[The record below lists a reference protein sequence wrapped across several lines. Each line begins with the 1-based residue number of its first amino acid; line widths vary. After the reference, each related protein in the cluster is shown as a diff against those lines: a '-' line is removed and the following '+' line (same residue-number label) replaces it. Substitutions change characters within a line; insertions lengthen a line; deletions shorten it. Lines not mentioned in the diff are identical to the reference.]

1 MATSGT
7 YSFSMD
13 IDEVIEEAMEMIGG
27 EATLGNEPKSA
38 RRSINLLLQDWQNRG
53 IQLWTVGTTT
63 VTVTTSVTSYTLGGE
78 NVDVLE
84 AVINKIDGGGNGS
97 TDLQLNRIS
106 MEEYLKIPRKTQT
119 GRPSQY
125 AVRRNRDSINIFL
138 WPLPDNSVDKLK
150 LETFTYMQDVTRSSQ
165 TADISR
171 RFYPC
176 LTAGTAYFMSM
187 KRPGVD
193 AGRIAMIKQE
203 YEERLIRAQ
212 DEDKERASMLI
223 RPRIN
228 Y

>member
-7 YSFSMD
+7 YNFSMD

-63 VTVTTSVTSYTLGGE
+63 VTVTTSVTSYVLSDE
-78 NVDVLE
+78 NIDVLE
-84 AVINKIDGGGNGS
+84 AVVNRDDI
-97 TDLQLNRIS
+97 DLQLERIS
-106 MEEYLKIPRKTQT
+106 MEEYLKVPRKGQT
-119 GRPSQY
+119 GRPTQF
-125 AVRRNRDSINIFL
+125 AVRRERDQSRVYL
-138 WPLPDNSVDKLK
+138 WPIPENSTDAIKF
-150 LETFTYMQDVTRSSQ
+150 ETVKYFQDVSKSSQ

-193 AGRIAMIKQE
+193 AGRIQMIKGE
-203 YEERLIRAQ
+203 YEERLLRAQ
-212 DEDKERASMLI
+212 EEDKERASMYIL
-223 RPRIN
+223 PRLR
-228 Y
+228 

>member
-7 YSFSMD
+7 YNFSMD
-13 IDEVIEEAMEMIGG
+13 IDEVIQEATEMIGG
-27 EATLGNEPKSA
+27 EITLGEEPRSA

-53 IQLWTVGTTT
+53 IQLWTVGATA
-63 VTVTTSVTSYTLGGE
+63 VTVTTSTTAYTLADQ
-78 NVDVLE
+78 NIDILE
-84 AVINKIDGGGNGS
+84 AVINVQSGDGS

-119 GRPSQY
+119 GRSSQY
-125 AVRRNRDSINIFL
+125 AVRRDRDNIVVSL
-138 WPLPDNSVDKLK
+138 WPLPDNSTNILK
-150 LETFTYMQDVTRSSQ
+150 LETVKYIEDVSRSNQ

-171 RFYPC
+171 RFLPC

-193 AGRIAMIKQE
+193 PSRINMIKQE
-203 YEERLIRAQ
+203 YEERLSRAQ
-212 DEDKERASMLI
+212 EEDRERASMLI
-223 RPRIN
+223 RPRLR

>member
-13 IDEVIEEAMEMIGG
+13 IDEVIEEALEMIGG

-53 IQLWTVGTTT
+53 IQLWTIGTTA
-63 VTVTTSVTSYTLGGE
+63 VTVTTSVTSYVLGSE
-78 NVDVLE
+78 NIDVLE
-84 AVINKIDGGGNGS
+84 AVVNRDNI
-97 TDLQLNRIS
+97 DLQLERIS
-106 MEEYLKIPRKTQT
+106 MEEYLKVPRKGQT
-119 GRPSQY
+119 GRPTQF
-125 AVRRNRDSINIFL
+125 AVRRERDQSRVYL
-138 WPLPDNSVDKLK
+138 WPIPENSTDAIKF
-150 LETFTYMQDVTRSSQ
+150 ETVKYFQDVSKSSQ

-193 AGRIAMIKQE
+193 AGRIQMIKGE
-203 YEERLIRAQ
+203 YEDRLLRAQ
-212 DEDKERASMLI
+212 EEDKERASMYIL
-223 RPRIN
+223 PRLR
-228 Y
+228 

>member
-53 IQLWTVGTTT
+53 IQLWTVDTTA
-63 VTVTTSVTSYTLGGE
+63 VTVTTSVTSYSLSDQ
-78 NVDVLE
+78 NIDVLE
-84 AVINKIDGGGNGS
+84 AVLNRDNVDI
-97 TDLQLNRIS
+97 QLERIS
-106 MEEYLKIPRKTQT
+106 MEEYLKIPRKSQT
-119 GRPSQY
+119 GRPTQY
-125 AVRRNRDSINIFL
+125 SVRRSRDQAIVYL
-138 WPLPDNSVDKLK
+138 WPLPENNTDIVK
-150 LETFTYMQDVTRSSQ
+150 LETVKYFEDVTKSSQ

-193 AGRIAMIKQE
+193 AGRIQMIKGE
-203 YEERLIRAQ
+203 YEERLQRAQ
-212 DEDKERASMLI
+212 EEDRERASMYILPSL
-223 RPRIN
+223 R
-228 Y
+228 